1 MMKNDEEWN
10 NVWKQLKTKLHSTMV
25 AFGSGSVSLSKLMET
40 FRNDWST
47 ELTSYAVRL
56 GYGSNDGAVYKML
69 LTMPDEIESGFISA
83 TATLAFK
90 VVPKAETNDNL
101 SKIDKSNQYQ
111 IDQRIARAQRRTS
124 NGHHNFNNTFHAH
137 PSMMPSTRP
146 PFALSGLMQNA
157 PRLSRPPPD
166 QRKKTRAQRRAST
179 GGHQNFSKTFHAH
192 PSMMPSIPPS
202 PLALSAP
209 MPNPSEWPRP
219 ALEQQIQQ
227 IMRASKNRASNGN
240 HHRSLETIVVDVTSS
255 NTRIVNVTSSDETL
269 VRVTSSDETLAKVT
283 SSNGTMAKVTSS
295 NGTMATV
302 TSLAK
307 MTSLA
312 TVTSNGTMAKV
323 TSSDGTLAKVTSSD
337 GTLAKVTS
345 SAGTLAKVTS
355 SDGTLAK
362 VTSSNGTMAKVTSS
376 VEDWDSILG
385 LLIEQFTQLKLK

>member
-25 AFGSGSVSLSKLMET
+25 AFGSGSVSLPKLMDT

-124 NGHHNFNNTFHAH
+124 NGHHNFNNTFHAQ

-157 PRLSRPPPD
+157 PRLSRPPPE
-166 QRKKTRAQRRAST
+166 QRKKTRAQRRSSA
-179 GGHQNFSKTFHAH
+179 GHHNFNNTFHAQ

-209 MPNPSEWPRP
+209 MPSPSEWPRP

-227 IMRASKNRASNGN
+227 IMRASKHRASNGN

-269 VRVTSSDETLAKVT
+269 VKVTSSDGTLAKVT
-283 SSNGTMAKVTSS
+283 SSDGTMAKVTSS
-295 NGTMATV
+295 DETLV
-302 TSLAK
+302 
-307 MTSLA
+307 
-312 TVTSNGTMAKV
+312 KV

-345 SAGTLAKVTS
+345 STSDGGRGGAFGVSQSFFLVVQFLATLPFVLPSLSFFGFTPTHYAPTVCGLDSTQTSSTLALFIV
-355 SDGTLAK
+355 A
-362 VTSSNGTMAKVTSS
+362 AA
-376 VEDWDSILG
+376 
-385 LLIEQFTQLKLK
+385 